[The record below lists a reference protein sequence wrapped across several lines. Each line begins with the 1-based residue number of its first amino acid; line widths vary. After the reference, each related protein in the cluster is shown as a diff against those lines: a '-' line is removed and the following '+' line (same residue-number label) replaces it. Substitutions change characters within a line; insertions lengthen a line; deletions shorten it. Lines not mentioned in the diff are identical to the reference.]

1 MTQNCLVQT
10 VKSDVQTT
18 SPHGGRVVDAVN
30 TFRVRAGRF
39 ASHRSGRPVKP
50 ITSAQSAACSVNDPC
65 PFVGRLSNSKLAQ
78 RSTKWQRTDAIM
90 LAWRLMD
97 SSTRRTRGVQR
108 GPRSHQVVE
117 TVRAATMAELAR
129 VGFPGLTIEGVAK
142 AANVNRTT
150 IYRRWPSKSALLLAV
165 LEPGLQRFDHD
176 PDTGS
181 LGGDLLALMLMIGE
195 TAALPEGQ
203 AVHRAVGST
212 SDELKDLVEAV
223 NDRALGAFRRALDRA
238 RARGEVGPTDDTEVI
253 AHLAFFGVV
262 LWGETRERA
271 PTEEECRRILRVVL
285 AALAGST
292 SAPPARS
299 DK

>member
-1 MTQNCLVQT
+1 
-10 VKSDVQTT
+10 
-18 SPHGGRVVDAVN
+18 
-30 TFRVRAGRF
+30 
-39 ASHRSGRPVKP
+39 
-50 ITSAQSAACSVNDPC
+50 
-65 PFVGRLSNSKLAQ
+65 
-78 RSTKWQRTDAIM
+78 
-90 LAWRLMD
+90 MD
-97 SSTRRTRGVQR
+97 SSTRRTRGAQR

-117 TVRAATMAELAR
+117 KVRAATMAELAR
-129 VGFPGLTIEGVAK
+129 VGFAGLTMEGVAK

-165 LEPGLQRFDHD
+165 LEPGLERFDHD

-212 SDELKDLVEAV
+212 SDELKELVEAV

-238 RARGEVGPTDDTEVI
+238 RARGEVGPTDDPEVI

-285 AALAGST
+285 APLAGST
-292 SAPPARS
+292 TAPPARS

>member
-1 MTQNCLVQT
+1 
-10 VKSDVQTT
+10 
-18 SPHGGRVVDAVN
+18 
-30 TFRVRAGRF
+30 
-39 ASHRSGRPVKP
+39 
-50 ITSAQSAACSVNDPC
+50 
-65 PFVGRLSNSKLAQ
+65 
-78 RSTKWQRTDAIM
+78 
-90 LAWRLMD
+90 MD
-97 SSTRRTRGVQR
+97 RSTRRTRGVQR
-108 GPRSHQVVE
+108 GPRSHQVIE
-117 TVRAATMAELAR
+117 KEREATMAELAR

-165 LEPGLQRFDHD
+165 LEPGLQRFDPD
-176 PDTGS
+176 PDTGA
-181 LGGDLLALMLMIGE
+181 LGADLVALMLMIGE

-212 SDELKDLVEAV
+212 SDELKELVEAV

-238 RARGEVGPTDDTEVI
+238 RARGEVGPTDDAEVI

-285 AALAGST
+285 AQLAGQSLG
-292 SAPPARS
+292 APPARS
-299 DK
+299 SK